1 MVDAAVGHRVLA
13 VAVHRLDAVAVRVEQ
28 EGAVVIGAV
37 NHARPGRAVV
47 RVAGV
52 DPRLP
57 ERVDGRA
64 VRRAEADAQAA
75 GHGVLAVSRADRPV
89 LPLDQL
95 GVRVARI
102 YAEHG
107 EHGAVEALGRGD
119 VGHGDPHV
127 VEHRRRLPLPAWPCP
142 SPRARNGR
150 ARTVRRAGRALVPGD
165 GAGGAVDSS
174 APKQKPGPRSLRL
187 LLRRQ
192 GGHAADAAVTAIWV
206 AEAATEDPPNLVA
219 HCR

>member
-1 MVDAAVGHRVLA
+1 VVDAAVGHRVLA

-37 NHARPGRAVV
+37 NHARP
-47 RVAGV
+47 
-52 DPRLP
+52 
-57 ERVDGRA
+57 GRA